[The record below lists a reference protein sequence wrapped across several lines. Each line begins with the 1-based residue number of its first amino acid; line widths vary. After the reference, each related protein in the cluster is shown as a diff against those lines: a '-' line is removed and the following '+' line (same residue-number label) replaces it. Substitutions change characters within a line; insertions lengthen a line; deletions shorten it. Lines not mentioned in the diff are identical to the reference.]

1 MVITPLLN
9 KLSKFKEEIL
19 SKFLIKNG
27 FDKNKNNIFICEHG
41 SWNRSKKS
49 GYKIG
54 VATLEGNKV
63 ISYKPFAEGFLQP
76 GEKVNGRPVDC
87 IIAPDGALLVSDD
100 YAGVIYR
107 ISYKKQ

>member
-1 MVITPLLN
+1 MRQDRSSFN
-9 KLSKFKEEIL
+9 Y
-19 SKFLIKNG
+19 
-27 FDKNKNNIFICEHG
+27 KNNIFICEHG

-54 VATLEGNKV
+54 VATLDGNKV

-107 ISYKKQ
+107 ISYKK